1 MSASRN
7 EILPQLSS
15 HLRRQP
21 RGILLVLLAVVFLC
35 GQGVQPSAGLRAFSV
50 PRADRL
56 SQRLVFAELHPWGTT
71 PTSSGY
77 FARWNETGHN
87 PLKNDI
93 VSTVWPARGL
103 YSMADCSTVAAIG
116 EEMWTAGIDVAMITW
131 VDLYPEEAS
140 RVGTILRCI
149 GDTSPMRAVV
159 MVDIEP
165 EWHPETWA
173 AVRTRVSNAV
183 AFATTPPFSNYYYR
197 DPVSHLPVYVVYD
210 PGGAATMDQW
220 NVVIDGY
227 KATPASNGIFVAG
240 LGYHSPFNRSWQ
252 GAGLDHVTK
261 SSFDG
266 FSVLAGKNAEVYT
279 PTDPTTSDVQN
290 YLWAIW
296 QVYGQSTSRNQFIV
310 GQVIPGFDNRA
321 NCHEPRPV
329 VVDRQNGAVF
339 DRKWANLIAANW
351 NGRYFDHASVAYD
364 NDGED
369 NGIAPISNTPPV
381 RGSGYASCGGRLAAQ
396 YTTHVSHPND
406 YLTANRRWA
415 LLFKMGAP
423 RS

>member
-1 MSASRN
+1 MR
-7 EILPQLSS
+7 LR
-15 HLRRQP
+15 HLVV
-21 RGILLVLLAVVFLC
+21 LVALAFLC
-35 GQGVQPSAGLRAFSV
+35 GQGLQPSARLSAFSV
-50 PRADRL
+50 SRADRL

-71 PTSSGY
+71 PASSGY
-77 FARWNETGHN
+77 FARWDGTGHN
-87 PLKNDI
+87 PLINDI
-93 VSTVWPARGL
+93 VSTVWPARGV

-116 EEMWTAGIDVAMITW
+116 QEMWTAGIDVAMITW
-131 VDLYPEEAS
+131 VDIYPEEAS

-149 GDTSPMRAVV
+149 GETSPMRAVV

-165 EWHPETWA
+165 AWHPETWA
-173 AVRTRVSNAV
+173 AIQTRVSNAV

-197 DPVSHLPVYVVYD
+197 DPVSNLPVYVIYD

-220 NVVIDGY
+220 NAVIDRY
-227 KATPASNGIFVAG
+227 KTTPASNGIFVAG
-240 LGYHSPFNRSWQ
+240 LGDHSPFNRPWQ

-261 SSFDG
+261 SFFDG
-266 FSVLAGKNAEVYT
+266 FSVLAGKNAEVYSS
-279 PTDPTTSDVQN
+279 TDPTTSDVQN

-321 NCHEPRPV
+321 NCHEPHPV

-351 NGRYFDHASVAYD
+351 NGRPFDHASVAYD

-369 NGIAPISNTPPV
+369 NGIAPISNAPPL
-381 RGSGYASCGGRLAAQ
+381 RGPGYASCGGRLAAN
-396 YTTHVSHPND
+396 YTTQVTHPDD
-406 YLTANRRWA
+406 YLTANRHWA
-415 LLFKMGAP
+415 QLFKMGAP
-423 RS
+423 GS